1 MLCCW
6 QTEEKKKTG
15 QKEPKKKEVLMSVFS
30 MTVISLKIKSEKQI
44 KKQKKRQIIMEIL
57 ITNAINIFFY

>member
-1 MLCCW
+1 
-6 QTEEKKKTG
+6 
-15 QKEPKKKEVLMSVFS
+15 MSVFS

-57 ITNAINIFFY
+57 ITNAINIFFISKKNFEVKKKKINKLLI